1 MIAICNFASFIL
13 FTSFSIEKHSF
24 RHGKRKPD
32 DKYLIS
38 IVIYCYQHTFT
49 SSTLII
55 MRTFYCSL
63 LHKTNEKTRYWK
75 GRAIFKSINMLFSNY
90 KSKYQRNNDE
100 IPKSTNTKNKA
111 IITTVEITTTVYFV
125 SSLLFGQLVFR
136 ISDITSLKK
145 LLILPILA

>member
-1 MIAICNFASFIL
+1 MD
-13 FTSFSIEKHSF
+13 
-24 RHGKRKPD
+24 G
-32 DKYLIS
+32 
-38 IVIYCYQHTFT
+38 
-49 SSTLII
+49 
-55 MRTFYCSL
+55 
-63 LHKTNEKTRYWK
+63 
-75 GRAIFKSINMLFSNY
+75 LFSKVLTCSFLNY

>member
-1 MIAICNFASFIL
+1 MIAICNFASSIL

-24 RHGKRKPD
+24 RHSKRKPD

-75 GRAIFKSINMLFSNY
+75 GRAIFKSINMLFSY